1 MKNTVRSKESYAR
14 WVLDNVDIYV
24 QPSTKKI
31 AAEHEPELMAY
42 MLVAMG
48 QPIYGELT
56 GRRGSD
62 NSYHIIWYSP
72 FGTFTGYYGKSDYEV
87 LG

>member
-1 MKNTVRSKESYAR
+1 MVPVKSKESYAR
-14 WVLDNVDIYV
+14 WVLDNPELFVR
-24 QPSTKKI
+24 PSTGEI

-48 QPIYGELT
+48 QPIYGELS
-56 GRRGSD
+56 GKHGMD

-72 FGTFTGYYGKSDYEV
+72 FGTFTGYYDKKDFEV
-87 LG
+87 VNV